1 MKQID
6 LFEWAAS
13 RPSADVIDIM
23 PALIRKIASEAVWP
37 PTPKSGEI
45 VMLKRGAA

>member
-13 RPSADVIDIM
+13 RPSADIIDIM
-23 PALIRKIASEAVWP
+23 PALIRKIASEPVWP
-37 PTPKSGEI
+37 PTWKAGEL
-45 VMLKRGAA
+45 VPLKRSAA